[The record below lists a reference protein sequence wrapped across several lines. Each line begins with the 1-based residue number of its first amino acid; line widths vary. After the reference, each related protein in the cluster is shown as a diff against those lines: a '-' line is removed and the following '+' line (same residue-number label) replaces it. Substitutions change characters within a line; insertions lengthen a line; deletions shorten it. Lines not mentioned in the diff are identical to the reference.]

1 MIPKRNKYQ
10 KLTAPEMADHILDL
24 LDRATNNCS
33 IWAHTYKKLVRDL
46 RQFRKI
52 NTYRPK
58 RTTNPQK

>member
-10 KLTAPEMADHILDL
+10 KLTALEMAYHILGL
-24 LDRATNNCS
+24 LDCS
-33 IWAHTYKKLVRDL
+33 VVDRTFNKMVRDL

-58 RTTNPQK
+58 KTINPPK

>member
-10 KLTAPEMADHILDL
+10 KLTAPEMASHILGVLGRNECTVD
-24 LDRATNNCS
+24 DWTFS
-33 IWAHTYKKLVRDL
+33 KLIRDL